1 MTGLFHMFLF
11 IVGLFSALL
20 VYAYVD
26 HKRFRS
32 KARRYIESRLGLY
45 GIDFNLTRF
54 VRMARVNRPDSGEF
68 LAVFPAHHRHLVI
81 RDFSPETLFDV
92 PPDGV
97 ILSDRERNLSWLF
110 LEQKKQ
116 VFFSKLR
123 GFLPESACYIRRGAG
138 TVVFDA
144 EEIPGNIRDWFLI
157 DKKNGKTGWLLQD
170 SDPPRQYR
178 GFSLVE
184 GFAPGEGELQ
194 DEGGR
199 VILLDRERGTF
210 ALRDGSSHPFRV
222 HRLADII
229 SCITSSEAGSDELE
243 VLELKVK
250 GERDPWRF
258 DFGDVDE
265 AAEWRDRLLEASD
278 GEVPP
283 VRKESGKLEPVP
295 QGGKVL

>member
-1 MTGLFHMFLF
+1 MTGLLHMFLF
-11 IVGLFSALL
+11 IVGLFSVFL

-26 HKRFRS
+26 HKRLRS

-54 VRMARVNRPDSGEF
+54 VRMARVHRPESGEF
-68 LAVFPAHHRHLVI
+68 LAVFPAHDRHLVI

-97 ILSDRERNLSWLF
+97 MLSDRGKNLSWLF

-116 VFFSKLR
+116 VFFLKLR
-123 GFLPESACYIRRGAG
+123 GFVPESACYVRRGAG
-138 TVVFDA
+138 VVVFDA

-157 DKKNGKTGWLLQD
+157 DRKNGKTGWLLQD
-170 SDPPRQYR
+170 PETPRQYR

-210 ALRDGSSHPFRV
+210 ALRDDSHHPLQV
-222 HRLADII
+222 HRLADITSCRI
-229 SCITSSEAGSDELE
+229 SAEAGSDVPEMLE
-243 VLELKVK
+243 IRIK

-258 DFGDVDE
+258 DFGDVAE
-265 AAEWRDRLLEASD
+265 AAEWRDKLLEATA
-278 GEVPP
+278 GEVSP